1 VRDGARSATHAIST
15 CRWCPDGALDDM
27 EAMEE
32 QLWKTHKSSS
42 SSNRVRVAPRSAP
55 HGIQHT
61 RKMTVSSV
69 LYDTRDSVSGADGRH
84 GKTTKSASGHP
95 HEVR

>member
-1 VRDGARSATHAIST
+1 MRDGARSATHAIST

-42 SSNRVRVAPRSAP
+42 SNSARVAPRSAP

-69 LYDTRDSVSGADGRH
+69 LYTLATRSRGQMAATAKPQKALHAIR
-84 GKTTKSASGHP
+84 P
-95 HEVR
+95 